1 MIQITAARRVI
12 VSSANTEIADV
23 RLLLL
28 LLLLLLLSRFRADT
42 MATWFRSI
50 VGFID
55 QATGRFCELAAAGVL
70 ARKSSRRRPGGV
82 IRPCDGVR
90 GRGLTG

>member
-1 MIQITAARRVI
+1 MIQIAAARRVI

-23 RLLLL
+23 RL

-55 QATGRFCELAAAGVL
+55 QATGRFCERPAAGVL